1 MNRSN
6 KLINNSFVLLLI
18 FFVLLKPGSFSEYV
32 AWKEIGN
39 IINILKIF
47 VCIWCSL
54 YFFLK
59 RIKIDKFM
67 SFVVLFYLSLLFSTF
82 YFGQTY
88 VNLLF
93 EFASIFSWIVLF
105 KANIPNNKKK
115 FLTNLENIFLILLTI
130 NLITIIIFPGGF
142 YLNSSGY
149 SSNYFLGYDNN
160 LITYIFP
167 ALSLSFTNSFG
178 ETGKIGLKSIYLL
191 IISLLSI
198 LLTWSATGVAAIL
211 IITFLFLIYTFKK
224 RDFPI
229 KKYIIIVLIL
239 FTCIVLLRIQNVL
252 SFIIEGWLKKDLTFT
267 GRTDIWDIFIEQI
280 KQSLIIG
287 HGVVDYKYLIK
298 NINAGHAHDYY
309 LQILYQG
316 GIVAFLMF
324 LGFFLTSIN
333 KMKNCKQKKYVGIII
348 FAYLISFIF
357 EAYTL
362 TNMFIIVL
370 LISYYCEPSL
380 KEEKG
385 DNSEIIN
392 N

>member
-1 MNRSN
+1 MNRFY
-6 KLINNSFVLLLI
+6 KLMNSSFVLFII
-18 FFVLLKPGSFSEYV
+18 FFVLLKPGSFSEYA
-32 AWKEIGN
+32 AWKKIGD
-39 IINILKIF
+39 IINIMRIF
-47 VCIWCSL
+47 VCIWCLS

-59 RIKIDKFM
+59 RVKIDKFI

-93 EFASIFSWIVLF
+93 EFISILSWIILF
-105 KANIPNNKKK
+105 KTNIFDNKK
-115 FLTNLENIFLILLTI
+115 FFTNLENTFLFLLTI
-130 NLITIIIFPGGF
+130 NFITIVLFPGGF
-142 YLNSSGY
+142 YQNSSGY

-167 ALSLSFTNSFG
+167 ALALSFTNSYG
-178 ETGKIGLKSIYLL
+178 ETGKVGLKSIYLL

-198 LLTWSATGVAAIL
+198 ILTWSATGVVAIS
-211 IITFLFLIYTFKK
+211 IIAVLFSIYTFKK
-224 RDFPI
+224 KDFPI
-229 KKYIIIVLIL
+229 NKYIIIVLSL
-239 FTCIVLLRIQNVL
+239 FVCIVLLRIQNIF

-267 GRTDIWDIFIEQI
+267 GRTYIWDIFIKQI
-280 KQSLIIG
+280 KQSLFIG
-287 HGVVDYKYLIK
+287 HGIVDYKYLIK
-298 NINAGHAHDYY
+298 SLNAGHAHDYF

-316 GIVAFLMF
+316 GIIALSMF
-324 LGFFLTSIN
+324 LGFFFTAIN

-370 LISYYCEPSL
+370 LISYYYEPLL
-380 KEEKG
+380 KEERGG
-385 DNSEIIN
+385 DSEIIN

>member
-1 MNRSN
+1 MNRFY
-6 KLINNSFVLLLI
+6 KLMNSSFVLFII

-32 AWKEIGN
+32 AWKKIGD
-39 IINILKIF
+39 IINIMRIF
-47 VCIWCSL
+47 VCIWCLL

-59 RIKIDKFM
+59 RVKIDKFI

-93 EFASIFSWIVLF
+93 EFISILSWIILF
-105 KANIPNNKKK
+105 KTNISDNKK
-115 FLTNLENIFLILLTI
+115 FFTNLENTFLFLLTI
-130 NLITIIIFPGGF
+130 NFITIVLFPGGF
-142 YLNSSGY
+142 YQNSSGY

-167 ALSLSFTNSFG
+167 ALALSFTNSYG
-178 ETGKIGLKSIYLL
+178 ETGKVGLKSIYLL

-198 LLTWSATGVAAIL
+198 ILTWSATGVVAIS
-211 IITFLFLIYTFKK
+211 IIAVLFSIYTFKK
-224 RDFPI
+224 KDFPI
-229 KKYIIIVLIL
+229 NKYIIIVLSL
-239 FTCIVLLRIQNVL
+239 FVCIVLLRIQNIF

-267 GRTDIWDIFIEQI
+267 GRTYIWDIFIKQI
-280 KQSLIIG
+280 KQSLFIG
-287 HGVVDYKYLIK
+287 HGIVDYKYLIK
-298 NINAGHAHDYY
+298 SLNAGHAHDYF

-316 GIVAFLMF
+316 GIIALSMF
-324 LGFFLTSIN
+324 FGFFFTAIN

-370 LISYYCEPSL
+370 LLSYYYEPSL
-380 KEEKG
+380 KEERKR
-385 DNSEIIN
+385 
-392 N
+392 

>member
-1 MNRSN
+1 MNRFY
-6 KLINNSFVLLLI
+6 KLMNSSFVLFII

-32 AWKEIGN
+32 AWKKIGD
-39 IINILKIF
+39 IINIMRIF
-47 VCIWCSL
+47 VCTWCLL

-59 RIKIDKFM
+59 RVKIDKFI

-93 EFASIFSWIVLF
+93 EFASILSWIVLF
-105 KANIPNNKKK
+105 KTNIFNNKKK
-115 FLTNLENIFLILLTI
+115 FFTNLENMFLFLLTI
-130 NLITIIIFPGGF
+130 NLITIVLFPGGF
-142 YLNSSGY
+142 YQNSSGY

-167 ALSLSFTNSFG
+167 ALALSFTNSYG
-178 ETGKIGLKSIYLL
+178 ETGKVGLKSIYLL

-198 LLTWSATGVAAIL
+198 ILTWSATGVVAIS
-211 IITFLFLIYTFKK
+211 IIAVLFSIYTFKK
-224 RDFPI
+224 KDFPI
-229 KKYIIIVLIL
+229 NKYIIIVLSL
-239 FTCIVLLRIQNVL
+239 FVCIVLLRIQNIF

-267 GRTDIWDIFIEQI
+267 GRTYIWDIFIKQI
-280 KQSLIIG
+280 KQSLFIG
-287 HGVVDYKYLIK
+287 HGIVDYKYLIK
-298 NINAGHAHDYY
+298 SLNAGHAHDYF

-316 GIVAFLMF
+316 GIIALAMF
-324 LGFFLTSIN
+324 LGFFFTAIN
-333 KMKNCKQKKYVGIII
+333 KMKNCKQKKYAGIII

-370 LISYYCEPSL
+370 LISYYYEPSL
-380 KEEKG
+380 KEERGG
-385 DNSEIIN
+385 DSEIIN

>member
-1 MNRSN
+1 MNRFY
-6 KLINNSFVLLLI
+6 KLMNSSFVLFLI

-32 AWKEIGN
+32 AWKKIGD
-39 IINILKIF
+39 IINIMRVF
-47 VCIWCSL
+47 VCIWCLL

-59 RIKIDKFM
+59 RVKFDKFI

-88 VNLLF
+88 ANLLF
-93 EFASIFSWIVLF
+93 EFVSILSWIILF
-105 KANIPNNKKK
+105 KTNLFNNKKK
-115 FLTNLENIFLILLTI
+115 FFTNLENTFLFLLTI
-130 NLITIIIFPGGF
+130 NLITIVLFPGGF

-167 ALSLSFTNSFG
+167 ALALSFTNSYG
-178 ETGKIGLKSIYLL
+178 ETGRVGLKSIYLL

-198 LLTWSATGVAAIL
+198 ILTWSATGVAAML

-224 RDFPI
+224 RDFPAN
-229 KKYIIIVLIL
+229 KYIVIVLSL
-239 FTCIVLLRIQNVL
+239 FVCIVFLRIQNIF

-267 GRTDIWDIFIEQI
+267 GRTYIWDIFIKQI
-280 KQSLIIG
+280 KQSLFIG
-287 HGVVDYKYLIK
+287 HGIVDYKYLIK
-298 NINAGHAHDYY
+298 SINAGHAHNYF

-316 GIVAFLMF
+316 GIVAFSMF
-324 LGFFLTSIN
+324 LGFFFTSIN

-357 EAYTL
+357 EAYSL

-370 LISYYCEPSL
+370 LISYYYEPSL
-380 KEEKG
+380 KEERG
-385 DNSEIIN
+385 DNNEIIN

>member
-1 MNRSN
+1 MNRFY
-6 KLINNSFVLLLI
+6 KLMNSSFVLFII
-18 FFVLLKPGSFSEYV
+18 FFVLLKPGSFSEYA
-32 AWKEIGN
+32 AWKKIGD
-39 IINILKIF
+39 IINIMRVF
-47 VCIWCSL
+47 VCIWCLS

-59 RIKIDKFM
+59 RVKIDKFI

-93 EFASIFSWIVLF
+93 EFISILSWIILF
-105 KANIPNNKKK
+105 KTNIFDNKK
-115 FLTNLENIFLILLTI
+115 FFTNLENTFLFLLTI
-130 NLITIIIFPGGF
+130 NLITIVLFPGGF
-142 YLNSSGY
+142 YQNSSGY

-167 ALSLSFTNSFG
+167 ALALSFTNSYG
-178 ETGKIGLKSIYLL
+178 ETGKVGLKSIYLL

-198 LLTWSATGVAAIL
+198 ILTWSATGVVAIS
-211 IITFLFLIYTFKK
+211 IIVVLFSIYTFKK
-224 RDFPI
+224 KDFPI
-229 KKYIIIVLIL
+229 NKYIIIVLSL
-239 FTCIVLLRIQNVL
+239 FVCIVVLWLQNIF
-252 SFIIEGWLKKDLTFT
+252 SFIIEGWRKKELSFT
-267 GRTDIWDIFIEQI
+267 GRTYIWDIFIKQI
-280 KQSLIIG
+280 KQSLFIG
-287 HGVVDYKYLIK
+287 HGIVDYKYLIK
-298 NINAGHAHDYY
+298 SLNAGHAHDYF

-316 GIVAFLMF
+316 GIIALSMF
-324 LGFFLTSIN
+324 LGFFFTAIN

-370 LISYYCEPSL
+370 LISYYYEPSL
-380 KEEKG
+380 KEERGG
-385 DNSEIIN
+385 DSEIIN